1 VQLSTD
7 SVIRNF
13 LTDSLQAIKTRR
25 EVLLLALLFFIPL
38 IIYWPG
44 LHGDFFL
51 DDHPHISYNQSIQ
64 IDRLDFD
71 SLWTAANS
79 THSGPLGRPLAL
91 ASFALNY
98 YFTSLDPFYFKL
110 TNLLI
115 HALTGIGVFCLL
127 RRISAR
133 IVTAHALPIAFI
145 TALLWAVHP
154 LNVSTVL
161 YSVQRMT
168 GLATLFMVWG
178 MVAYV
183 HGRERLLENRQT
195 GWSWMLLG
203 LAIGAIGLFAKEI
216 AVLIL
221 GYLLVIEGLIF
232 RFRMPTAIER
242 YILQGCYIAMVG
254 LPLAWALT
262 THLFSP
268 AWVESAY
275 ANRSF
280 TLGQRLLTEG
290 RVLWDYLYLTW
301 LPNIQSMG
309 LYHDDYRISRSL
321 FEPNSTL
328 IAIAFHGLLLG
339 AAFMLRRQWPP
350 LLFAVAW
357 FYVGHSTESTVL
369 PLEIKYEHRNYLP
382 MLGMLLLMVHGIY
395 AASLRL
401 KNAQKIRLLVL
412 SAVVLTFSGSAFVRI
427 CQFGDFWGFAGME
440 AEHFP
445 ESSRANQHAAIALI
459 KLMMSSGKSTPE
471 LLSQTSE
478 YLHRSARANPNSS
491 APLFTA
497 VLLLPEFTHRPPAT
511 EFVEE
516 LSSRLRHALPDANTN
531 VYFSALLREA
541 EEGKLLLSPA
551 QVQQLFDQAEANP
564 HIRSHTKADIIAT
577 RAAYAQSIEHD
588 NAKARVIIDRALA
601 TEPSMSGI
609 YVPAVWIYQEAG
621 MWQDAESLLE
631 KLKKLDSYGIESH
644 SIVWLSQRQY
654 KTNTIT
660 R

>member
-1 VQLSTD
+1 MW
-7 SVIRNF
+7 
-13 LTDSLQAIKTRR
+13 
-25 EVLLLALLFFIPL
+25 LLALLFFIPL
-38 IIYWPG
+38 VIYWPG
-44 LHGDFFL
+44 LQGDFFL
-51 DDHPHISYNQSIQ
+51 DDYPHIVQNQAIQ
-64 IDRLDFD
+64 IDQLNLD

-79 THSGPLGRPLAL
+79 TSSGPLGRPLAL
-91 ASFALNY
+91 VSFAANY
-98 YFTSLDPFYFKL
+98 YFTGLDPYYFKL
-110 TNLLI
+110 VNLLI
-115 HALTGIGVFCLL
+115 HALTSIGIFYLL
-127 RRISAR
+127 RRITAR
-133 IVTAHALPIAFI
+133 IAPAHALPIAFI
-145 TALLWAVHP
+145 TTLLWAIHP

-178 MVAYV
+178 MVAYTY
-183 HGRERLLENRQT
+183 GRECLLEHRRA
-195 GWSWMLLG
+195 GWGWMLLG
-203 LAIGAIGLFAKEI
+203 LAIGAVGLFAKEI

-232 RFRMPTAIER
+232 RFRMPTATQR
-242 YILQGCYIAMVG
+242 HILQGCFAIVVC
-254 LPLAWALT
+254 LPLTWALT

-268 AWVESAY
+268 TWVESAY

-321 FEPNSTL
+321 LDPSSTL
-328 IAIAFHGLLLG
+328 FAIAFHGLLLG
-339 AAFMLRRQWPP
+339 VAFMLRRQWPL
-350 LLFAVAW
+350 LLFAVTW
-357 FYVGHSTESTVL
+357 FYVGHSAESTVL

-382 MLGMLLLMVHGIY
+382 MLGMLLLMVHGTY
-395 AASLRL
+395 AASLCL

-412 SAVVLTFSGSAFVRI
+412 TAIVLTFSGSAFVRI

-440 AEHFP
+440 AEHYP
-445 ESSRANQHAAIALI
+445 ESSRANQHAAISLI

-471 LLSQTSE
+471 LIAKTSE
-478 YLHRSARANPNSS
+478 YLHRSARANPNST

-497 VLLLPEFTHRPPAT
+497 VLLLPEFTHQPPAT

-516 LSSRLRHALPDANTN
+516 LTSRLRNSLPDANTN
-531 VYFSALLREA
+531 VYFSALLKEA
-541 EEGKLLLSPA
+541 EEGKLLLRPA
-551 QVQQLFDQAEANP
+551 QVHQLFDQAEANP

-588 NAKARVIIDRALA
+588 NIKARAIIDRALA
-601 TEPSMSGI
+601 IEPSMSGI

-621 MWQDAESLLE
+621 MWQDAGSLLE
-631 KLKKLDSYGIESH
+631 KLKKLDAYGIESR
-644 SIVWLSQRQY
+644 SITWLSQRQHR
-654 KTNTIT
+654 K
-660 R
+660 